1 MIPTSKKDM
10 ESCRWTLMYTCIQT
24 CMYDLSYCIYK
35 CMCAWE
41 FVNLRPLM
49 FLLCMYAATL
59 PLSIVPDLRAAD
71 EFIEGN
77 ILHSAQR
84 LSADMPASYHA
95 ADSNIGVPSPCMY
108 SSMYVCMYVCMY
120 QCIYLIMYVS
130 RWIDVGDGWSIG
142 WSYSSRPVSWIA
154 HCHLHLCDRQTA
166 ARKRLQHTFIHIYS
180 Y

>member
-1 MIPTSKKDM
+1 
-10 ESCRWTLMYTCIQT
+10 
-24 CMYDLSYCIYK
+24 
-35 CMCAWE
+35 
-41 FVNLRPLM
+41 M

-108 SSMYVCMYVCMY
+108 SSMYVCMYVCINVYIVLCM
-120 QCIYLIMYVS
+120 CLGESMSVTAEVS
-130 RWIDVGDGWSIG
+130 DEVIRVGQYPGSLTVTCTFVIG
-142 WSYSSRPVSWIA
+142 EQ
-154 HCHLHLCDRQTA
+154 L
-166 ARKRLQHTFIHIYS
+166 
-180 Y
+180 